1 MPPPSLMA
9 FQTCSSL
16 VLSISQTVLISKAG
30 FADVQGKAISGWLD
44 STLHTA
50 LHCRA
55 LCCTLHSAVCC
66 TLHSAVCC
74 TLNRGVCCTLNRGV
88 CQFWMARLAT
98 FPLTLCPSPLPPHA
112 LLRLP
117 SLRSAALILPETPTM
132 WRRHS
137 ECEIAGVVFR
147 GPSEQIFA
155 LDCLSKICVLER
167 KFATNFDLWQKDG

>member
-50 LHCRA
+50 LHCK
-55 LCCTLHSAVCC
+55 AVCC
-66 TLHSAVCC
+66 TLHIAVCC
-74 TLNRGVCCTLNRGV
+74 TLNRGVR
-88 CQFWMARLAT
+88 QFWMARLAT

-155 LDCLSKICVLER
+155 LDCLSKICVLKR
-167 KFATNFDLWQKDG
+167 KFATNFDSWQKDG

>member
-1 MPPPSLMA
+1 MHYHAIPYNTMQYHAIPCIINNCWRSVSLPCG
-9 FQTCSSL
+9 QY
-16 VLSISQTVLISKAG
+16 KAM
-30 FADVQGKAISGWLD
+30 F
-44 STLHTA
+44 
-50 LHCRA
+50 
-55 LCCTLHSAVCC
+55 
-66 TLHSAVCC
+66 C
-74 TLNRGVCCTLNRGV
+74 TLNSADCCTLNRGV

-98 FPLTLCPSPLPPHA
+98 FPLTLCPSPLPPHV

-155 LDCLSKICVLER
+155 LACLSKICVLER